1 MAVRKV
7 LIAAIVCA
15 GFYCS
20 SAHSA
25 DISLTTQ
32 LSQSAEFNSNYFL
45 QTNPPGLITVPI
57 SSLRVD
63 GVARTPTGRLFGSA
77 DLSYQTYAGPGVADF
92 IVTDALNKGA
102 RVALEQTEKETLYNL
117 AASWRQQ
124 QAAPLQLA
132 QTGIATIGGFITTT
146 VLQGGLSHQL
156 NASDRLSWQNNWT
169 SSTFTTPGSVP
180 FTDFSSI
187 GDWTHQLSSNTAVIP
202 SVNYEQLNYGGP
214 SQTEL
219 KLWRFFLG
227 VSYQYPGR
235 FNFYAS
241 VGALVASASSQQI
254 TNPNQLSP
262 TPTILLPSNVNNL
275 TDGAVP
281 FQPAIALPGAP
292 VTSGVSASA
301 SDWLANLAATFFIDN
316 TTQLILV
323 AAQSVSPDS
332 FGNIFKTDSVG
343 AVLRKQLNHSSGLI
357 FAADAARLASLG
369 TVTDLYTTSATY
381 NYQPLRDWNANVT
394 YTFRQRYAS
403 GSGINQQLG
412 SANSHGVIIGLRRDV
427 TIIP

>member
-15 GFYCS
+15 GLYCS
-20 SAHSA
+20 SARSA
-25 DISLTTQ
+25 DISLTSQ

-45 QTNPPGLITVPI
+45 QTNPPGLIIVPI

-63 GVARTPTGRLFGSA
+63 GVARTPTSRLFGTA

-92 IVTDALNKGA
+92 IVAPALNKGA
-102 RVALEQTEKETLYNL
+102 KVALEQTEQQTLYNL

-146 VLQGGLSHQL
+146 TLQGGLTHQL
-156 NASDRLSWQNNWT
+156 NASDTLNWQNSWT
-169 SSTFTTPGSVP
+169 STTFTTPDSVP

-187 GDWTHQLSSNTAVIP
+187 GDWTHQLSSTTAIIP

-235 FNFYAS
+235 FNLYAS

-254 TNPNQLSP
+254 TNPNQLNLI
-262 TPTILLPSNVNNL
+262 PTILLPSGLDSL

-281 FQPAIALPGAP
+281 FQPVVALPGTP
-292 VTSGVSASA
+292 VTTRG
-301 SDWLANLAATFFIDN
+301 
-316 TTQLILV
+316 
-323 AAQSVSPDS
+323 
-332 FGNIFKTDSVG
+332 
-343 AVLRKQLNHSSGLI
+343 
-357 FAADAARLASLG
+357 
-369 TVTDLYTTSATY
+369 
-381 NYQPLRDWNANVT
+381 
-394 YTFRQRYAS
+394 QRIS
-403 GSGINQQLG
+403 
-412 SANSHGVIIGLRRDV
+412 IGLARKFSSHLFYR
-427 TIIP
+427 

>member
-7 LIAAIVCA
+7 LIAAIICA
-15 GFYCS
+15 GLYCS
-20 SAHSA
+20 SARSA
-25 DISLTTQ
+25 DISLTSQ

-45 QTNPPGLITVPI
+45 QTHPPGLTTSPI

-63 GVARTPTGRLFGSA
+63 GVARTPTSRLFGTA

-92 IVTDALNKGA
+92 IVAPALNKGA
-102 RVALEQTEKETLYNL
+102 KVALEQTEKQTLYNL

-146 VLQGGLSHQL
+146 TLQGGLSHQL
-156 NASDRLSWQNNWT
+156 NASDTLNWQNSWT
-169 SSTFTTPGSVP
+169 STTFTTPGSVP

-187 GDWTHQLSSNTAVIP
+187 GDWTHQLSSTTAIIP

-235 FNFYAS
+235 FNLYAA

-254 TNPNQLSP
+254 TNPNQLNP
-262 TPTILLPSNVNNL
+262 IPTILLPSGLDSL
-275 TDGAVP
+275 TGVAP
-281 FQPAIALPGAP
+281 FQPVVALPGAP
-292 VTSGVSASA
+292 VTSGVSAST
-301 SDWLANLAATFFIDN
+301 SDWLANLRAIFFIDN

-343 AVLRKQLNHSSGLI
+343 VVLRKQVNYSTGLV
-357 FAADAARLASLG
+357 FAADASRLASAG
-369 TVTDLYTTSATY
+369 TVTDYYTTSATY

-394 YTFRQRYAS
+394 YTFRQRYS
-403 GSGINQQLG
+403 SGINPFG
-412 SANSHGVIIGLRRDV
+412 SANSHGVFIGVRRDV

>member
-1 MAVRKV
+1 
-7 LIAAIVCA
+7 
-15 GFYCS
+15 
-20 SAHSA
+20 
-25 DISLTTQ
+25 
-32 LSQSAEFNSNYFL
+32 
-45 QTNPPGLITVPI
+45 
-57 SSLRVD
+57 
-63 GVARTPTGRLFGSA
+63 LFGTA

-92 IVTDALNKGA
+92 IVAPALNKGA
-102 RVALEQTEKETLYNL
+102 KVALEQTEKQTLYNL

-146 VLQGGLSHQL
+146 TLQGGLSHQL
-156 NASDRLSWQNNWT
+156 NASDTLNWQNSWT
-169 SSTFTTPGSVP
+169 STTFTTPGSVP
-180 FTDFSSI
+180 FTDFSST
-187 GDWTHQLSSNTAVIP
+187 GDWTHQLSSTTAIIP

-235 FNFYAS
+235 FNLYAA

-254 TNPNQLSP
+254 TNPNQLNP
-262 TPTILLPSNVNNL
+262 IPTILLPSGLDSL
-275 TDGAVP
+275 TGVAP
-281 FQPAIALPGAP
+281 FQPVVALPGAP

-301 SDWLANLAATFFIDN
+301 SDWLANLRATFFIDN
-316 TTQLILV
+316 TTQFILV

-343 AVLRKQLNHSSGLI
+343 VVLRKQVNYSTGLV
-357 FAADAARLASLG
+357 FAADASRLASAG
-369 TVTDLYTTSATY
+369 TVTDFYTTSATY

-394 YTFRQRYAS
+394 YTFRQRYT
-403 GSGINQQLG
+403 SGINPFG
-412 SANSHGVIIGLRRDV
+412 SANSHGVFIGVRRDV